1 MPFGKFISLNAS
13 PKQLTIA
20 CEDLKLS
27 LPLLNTTALPDLILR
42 ALASADTFGLLSK
55 IIPMVPS
62 GVLTLEISRPFGR
75 FHVSRIVP
83 TGSGSL
89 TILFRVSMIPSIR
102 SSSRRSLST
111 KASSFEFESAS
122 STSRLLAN
130 RISFLD

>member
-62 GVLTLEISRPFGR
+62 DVLTLGLE
-75 FHVSRIVP
+75 HH
-83 TGSGSL
+83 
-89 TILFRVSMIPSIR
+89 
-102 SSSRRSLST
+102 
-111 KASSFEFESAS
+111 
-122 STSRLLAN
+122 
-130 RISFLD
+130 